1 MNTPNQPHD
10 SQGIWIPRAIWLL
23 RGLSLREKALLA
35 EIRAHD
41 PAQDYYPSNQ
51 TLTAILD
58 IGERQ
63 VRACLAALRAKGFIT
78 IRLNAEN
85 QRLIRLTGKHAV
97 PAKRQSPSVEGKP
110 PKRTPARRKQASTRA
125 R

>member
-1 MNTPNQPHD
+1 MNTPKPSTD

-41 PAQDYYPSNQ
+41 PAQDYRASNA
-51 TLTAILD
+51 TLTDLLN

-78 IRLNAEN
+78 LRVNAEN
-85 QRLIRLTGKHAV
+85 QRLIRLTGKHAQ
-97 PAKRQSPSVEGKP
+97 PAKRVGPPSGGKR
-110 PKRTPARRKQASTRA
+110 PKRKASARAQ
-125 R
+125 